1 MNTLNQ
7 WMACMIVVSEL
18 LHAAKQSRLP
28 SLAQSAAEDAE
39 TPSTTFEYL
48 KLTTASKGLAP
59 LGESIAHSRLLSAV
73 NLSGRR
79 SLLDFSRGCLYSARA
94 KNGNGSLRYCCK
106 HAQQRC
112 VQRCVQRCDHK
123 LGSADEALQTR
134 ITTKYN
140 IPNLDSPKYQKT
152 KKRKRETDGEDK
164 DAPAAPRVP
173 RATLTLKTYDPESG
187 VVLKFKTDRAAEVGR
202 LIGSLGR
209 VGRYMAALPE
219 KEEGETTH
227 TPKPTD
233 IAKGLPAQDTVPED
247 VPAIEQAADS
257 TLPTSDSKPQSGA
270 GGGKK
275 KKNKGKK

>member
-1 MNTLNQ
+1 MPVLSS
-7 WMACMIVVSEL
+7 SEEWQR
-18 LHAAKQSRLP
+18 QS
-28 SLAQSAAEDAE
+28 
-39 TPSTTFEYL
+39 
-48 KLTTASKGLAP
+48 
-59 LGESIAHSRLLSAV
+59 
-73 NLSGRR
+73 
-79 SLLDFSRGCLYSARA
+79 SLLLQARPTT
-94 KNGNGSLRYCCK
+94 
-106 HAQQRC
+106 
-112 VQRCVQRCDHK
+112 
-123 LGSADEALQTR
+123 TR

-219 KEEGETTH
+219 KEE
-227 TPKPTD
+227 
-233 IAKGLPAQDTVPED
+233 AQDTVPED

>member
-1 MNTLNQ
+1 MPVLSS
-7 WMACMIVVSEL
+7 SEEWQR
-18 LHAAKQSRLP
+18 QS
-28 SLAQSAAEDAE
+28 
-39 TPSTTFEYL
+39 
-48 KLTTASKGLAP
+48 
-59 LGESIAHSRLLSAV
+59 
-73 NLSGRR
+73 
-79 SLLDFSRGCLYSARA
+79 SLLLQARPTT
-94 KNGNGSLRYCCK
+94 
-106 HAQQRC
+106 
-112 VQRCVQRCDHK
+112 
-123 LGSADEALQTR
+123 TR

-219 KEEGETTH
+219 KEE
-227 TPKPTD
+227 
-233 IAKGLPAQDTVPED
+233 AQDTVPED

-257 TLPTSDSKPQSGA
+257 TLPTSDSKPQGGSDGFQQKRLA
-270 GGGKK
+270 GSWSWSPQSLRSHSPNETLRRLIHKCE
-275 KKNKGKK
+275 NSQ